1 MLNQNKTNVEA
12 VKLVNDFRNK
22 KYQEYADQTKDRI
35 QEVLNYKSVRDKSFF
50 AQQKDITIVG
60 EDVNLEKAY
69 DDGKLAFAGYADADG
84 IFRITKKNGDVIEQ
98 RVLRKDLPIYF
109 YYHTNGKIY
118 GLEGGVK
125 LLGQ

>member
-1 MLNQNKTNVEA
+1 M
-12 VKLVNDFRNK
+12 NDFSDD
-22 KYQEYADQTKDRI
+22 ADDADDDWD
-35 QEVLNYKSVRDKSFF
+35 Y
-50 AQQKDITIVG
+50 
-60 EDVNLEKAY
+60 DV
-69 DDGKLAFAGYADADG
+69 DDGRDDVDCDDDDDDSDGDGSCDSDDVCPLDPENDADADG